1 MSKFNFHVLLR
12 LMATVA
18 VVAVPLVAQW
28 QDKLTGDQ
36 AFAVGLLLAL
46 LRTLVSYKD
55 LKSQPVV

>member
-46 LRTLVSYKD
+46 LRTLINYKD
-55 LKSQPVV
+55 LKSQPLV